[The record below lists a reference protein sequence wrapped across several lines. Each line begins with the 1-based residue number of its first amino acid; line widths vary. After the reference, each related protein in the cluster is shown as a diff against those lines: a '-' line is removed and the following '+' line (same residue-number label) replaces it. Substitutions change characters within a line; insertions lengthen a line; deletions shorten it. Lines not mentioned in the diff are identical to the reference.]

1 MHGCALAHERRAT
14 RREILMF
21 VEDVGRHN
29 AVDAIAG
36 RMWLDRLDGGD
47 KIFYTTGRLTSEMVI
62 KAAQMGIPFLVSR
75 SGLTQM
81 GYEIAQKVGITMI
94 GRATNKHY
102 LLFTGARALRRDDE
116 RTRAA
121 AAAIAA
127 RCASSRRFP
136 SRFVAHCHCESC
148 RRAHGA
154 AFVTWVGLSVGAGR
168 GRRRRRRTSRRM
180 SRRRRRAAASAA
192 RCGTKLFF
200 ESSTLGRARRTSCSP
215 RSTSRSTARRRDTR
229 STTST

>member
-1 MHGCALAHERRAT
+1 
-14 RREILMF
+14 MF

-81 GYEIAQKVGITMI
+81 GYEIAQKVGLTMI
-94 GRATNKHY
+94 GRAMNKHY
-102 LLFTGARALRRDDE
+102 LLFTGARALRAMTAPRAP
-116 RTRAA
+116 AA
-121 AAAIAA
+121 AVTAGA
-127 RCASSRRFP
+127 CASWRDFP

-154 AFVTWVGLSVGAGR
+154 AFVTWAAF
-168 GRRRRRRTSRRM
+168 RRRRCGSREGADDLATHESSPQTFRRFCR
-180 SRRRRRAAASAA
+180 

-200 ESSTLGRARRTSCSP
+200 ESAKWPGETHVVLAAFDEPVDRAPSGHAFYEEHVSWLPPLRRSP
-215 RSTSRSTARRRDTR
+215 A
-229 STTST
+229 